1 MGRPVF
7 RWGWCGEGC
16 PLRGSTWGTDRT
28 LTVTT
33 HTVFVFDLDIYIV
46 PGILI
51 LLALFLFSFTKKFN
65 RHGTLGTFIFLKKKI
80 WDNVFPF
87 SWENKKGHHKRLK
100 VLAEESRQK
109 GERKEIG
116 NRDTRYS
123 TDSFYLLEYY
133 MPCVSIDGIYLDKHI
148 AKEKEPKI
156 EIDWF

>member
-16 PLRGSTWGTDRT
+16 PLRGSTWGTDKT

-51 LLALFLFSFTKKFN
+51 ILALCLFSFTKKLN

-80 WDNVFPF
+80 GDNVFLLV
-87 SWENKKGHHKRLK
+87 EKIKRGIIKGLKFWQKR
-100 VLAEESRQK
+100 ADR
-109 GERKEIG
+109 
-116 NRDTRYS
+116 
-123 TDSFYLLEYY
+123 
-133 MPCVSIDGIYLDKHI
+133 
-148 AKEKEPKI
+148 KEKEKKLVI
-156 EIDWF
+156 GILATVLTVFIFLNITCLVLVLTGYI

>member
-16 PLRGSTWGTDRT
+16 PLRGSTWGTDKT

-80 WDNVFPF
+80 GDNVFLLV
-87 SWENKKGHHKRLK
+87 EKIKRGIIKGLKFWQKR
-100 VLAEESRQK
+100 ADR
-109 GERKEIG
+109 
-116 NRDTRYS
+116 
-123 TDSFYLLEYY
+123 
-133 MPCVSIDGIYLDKHI
+133 
-148 AKEKEPKI
+148 KEKEKKLVI
-156 EIDWF
+156 GILATVLTVFIFLNITCLVLVLTGYI

>member
-51 LLALFLFSFTKKFN
+51 ILALCLFSFTKKLN

-80 WDNVFPF
+80 RDNVLILV
-87 SWENKKGHHKRLK
+87 EKIKRGIIKGLKFWQKR
-100 VLAEESRQK
+100 ADR
-109 GERKEIG
+109 
-116 NRDTRYS
+116 
-123 TDSFYLLEYY
+123 
-133 MPCVSIDGIYLDKHI
+133 
-148 AKEKEPKI
+148 KEKEKKLVI
-156 EIDWF
+156 GILATVLTVFIFLNITCLVLVLTGYI

>member
-1 MGRPVF
+1 MF

-80 WDNVFPF
+80 GDNVFLLV
-87 SWENKKGHHKRLK
+87 EKIKRGIIKGLKFWQKR
-100 VLAEESRQK
+100 ADR
-109 GERKEIG
+109 
-116 NRDTRYS
+116 
-123 TDSFYLLEYY
+123 
-133 MPCVSIDGIYLDKHI
+133 
-148 AKEKEPKI
+148 KEKEKKLVI
-156 EIDWF
+156 GILATVLTVFIFLNITCLVLVLTGYI

>member
-80 WDNVFPF
+80 GDNVFLLV
-87 SWENKKGHHKRLK
+87 EKIKRGIIKGLKFWQKR
-100 VLAEESRQK
+100 ADR
-109 GERKEIG
+109 
-116 NRDTRYS
+116 
-123 TDSFYLLEYY
+123 
-133 MPCVSIDGIYLDKHI
+133 
-148 AKEKEPKI
+148 KEKEKKLVI
-156 EIDWF
+156 GILATVLTVFIFLNITCLVLVLTGYI

>member
-7 RWGWCGEGC
+7 NRWGWCGEGC
-16 PLRGSTWGTDRT
+16 PLRGSTWGTDKT

-80 WDNVFPF
+80 GDNVFLLV
-87 SWENKKGHHKRLK
+87 EKIKRGIIKGLKFWQKR
-100 VLAEESRQK
+100 ADR
-109 GERKEIG
+109 
-116 NRDTRYS
+116 
-123 TDSFYLLEYY
+123 
-133 MPCVSIDGIYLDKHI
+133 
-148 AKEKEPKI
+148 KEKEKKLVI
-156 EIDWF
+156 GILATVLTVFIFLNITCLVLVLTGYI

>member
-16 PLRGSTWGTDRT
+16 PLRGSTWGTDKT

-80 WDNVFPF
+80 GDNVFLLV
-87 SWENKKGHHKRLK
+87 EKIKRGIIKGLKFWQKR
-100 VLAEESRQK
+100 ADR
-109 GERKEIG
+109 
-116 NRDTRYS
+116 
-123 TDSFYLLEYY
+123 
-133 MPCVSIDGIYLDKHI
+133 
-148 AKEKEPKI
+148 KEKEKKLVI
-156 EIDWF
+156 GILATVLAVFIFLNMTCLVLVLTGYI